1 MSTVLPGQTMRVLSG
16 MRPTGRLHLGHY
28 HGVLKNWVKLQSQ
41 YECFFFVADW
51 HALTTHYEDPHIIEE
66 SVWDMVIDWLAAGV
80 DPNNAT
86 LFIQSRIPAHAEL
99 HVLLS
104 MITPLSWLE
113 RVPSYKDQQLQLKDR
128 DLSTY
133 GFLGYPLLQS
143 ADILIYRAGMVPV
156 GEDQVAHVELTR
168 EVARRFNH
176 LYGREP
182 GYEQR
187 AEEAIKKMG
196 KKNAKLYRELR
207 TAYMEQGDREALE
220 TARAL
225 LERQKNI
232 TLGDKERLFGFL
244 EGGGKIILPEPQAM
258 LTHAPKMPGLDGRK
272 MSKSYDNVISLR
284 EPPMEVEK
292 KLRTMPTDP
301 ARVHRTDPGDPD
313 KCPVWDFH
321 LIYSDEERKDWVQ
334 KGCRSAKIGCLECKQ
349 PIIDAVLAELKPIQ
363 ERAAEFSR
371 DPLAVK
377 NIIADG
383 NKRAQ
388 EAAEATLAEV
398 RAAIGLGYSG

>member
-1 MSTVLPGQTMRVLSG
+1 
-16 MRPTGRLHLGHY
+16 
-28 HGVLKNWVKLQSQ
+28 
-41 YECFFFVADW
+41 
-51 HALTTHYEDPHIIEE
+51 
-66 SVWDMVIDWLAAGV
+66 
-80 DPNNAT
+80 
-86 LFIQSRIPAHAEL
+86 
-99 HVLLS
+99 
-104 MITPLSWLE
+104 
-113 RVPSYKDQQLQLKDR
+113 
-128 DLSTY
+128 
-133 GFLGYPLLQS
+133 
-143 ADILIYRAGMVPV
+143 VPV

-207 TAYMEQGDREALE
+207 TAYMEQGDREALA

-232 TLGDKERLFGFL
+232 ALGDKERLFGFL
-244 EGGGKIILPEPQAM
+244 EGGGKIILPEPQAL

-284 EPPMEVEK
+284 EPPAEVEK

-301 ARVHRTDPGDPD
+301 ARVHRTDPGNPD

-321 LIYSDEERKDWVQ
+321 LVYSDQEKKEWVQ
-334 KGCRSAKIGCLECKQ
+334 NGCRSAKIGCLECKQ

-377 NIIADG
+377 SIIADG

-388 EAAEATLAEV
+388 AAAEDTLAEV
-398 RAAIGLGYSG
+398 RAAIGLGYNG